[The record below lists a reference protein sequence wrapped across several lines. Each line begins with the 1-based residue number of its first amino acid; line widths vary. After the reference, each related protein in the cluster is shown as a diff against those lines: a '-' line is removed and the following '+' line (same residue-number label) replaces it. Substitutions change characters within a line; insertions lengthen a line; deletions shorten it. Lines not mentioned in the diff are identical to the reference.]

1 MLKDLY
7 LGFKLSVSYFSILPI
22 RFKESD
28 DLTKRDILKFMLLF
42 FPFVGAVL
50 GYLTI
55 FAFGVLDSL
64 HWYGA
69 LIAAVLYMWLYGF
82 LHTEAVIDVADAIY
96 ASHSSKDVYE
106 IIKEPTVGAMGV
118 LWGVSLLIIKIASI
132 VYLFLTNKALFLV
145 VVAISSRVGLLVLF
159 RVLEFRS
166 KFLQE
171 LKASFDRKIFWF
183 STALYSLILYN
194 IAGLQAVILLLFMVL
209 ISFFVA
215 KYIITR
221 LGFANGDVMGTTL
234 EFAEVIGLTGVILC
248 L

>member
-1 MLKDLY
+1 LLKDVY

-28 DLTKRDILKFMLLF
+28 DLTKSDILKYQLFF

-55 FAFGVLDSL
+55 FAFGVLESL

-69 LIAAVLYMWLYGF
+69 LISAVLYMWLYGF

-96 ASHSSKDVYE
+96 ASHSSKDTYE

-118 LWGVSLLIIKIASI
+118 LWGVSLLIVKIASI
-132 VYLFLTNKALFLV
+132 VYLFLTKKYLFLV

-159 RVLEFRS
+159 RVLEFKS

-171 LKASFDRKIFWF
+171 LKASFDKKIFWF
-183 STALYSLILYN
+183 ATAFYALILYN
-194 IAGLQAVILLLFMVL
+194 ILGLQAVILLLFMVL
-209 ISFFVA
+209 ISFFIA

-234 EFAEVIGLTGVILC
+234 EFAEVIGLVGVILC